1 MAVAACGGASNP
13 EPTAAPTAT
22 AVPTDTPP
30 PTAQRQPPK
39 LCCICLLWPGFA
51 QFCPTSWSSSGVRSD
66 ISAGRNPTVSITH
79 CFSATDFSCSDA
91 DWRLLLEHYSSINA
105 LWSSV
110 RSFKLSGAK
119 PMVEIMHCLLLL
131 KAASSPCWPAD
142 AVDIDAAHMSRK
154 ATSKMNTADN
164 GLLAF
169 ARIANS
175 GEFIARFI
183 NLSY

>member
-1 MAVAACGGASNP
+1 MRLGIAKQSFYNLAHGKCNYCPIDWSHNLGRGSLWRASNP

-51 QFCPTSWSSSGVRSD
+51 QFCPPSWSSSGVRSD

-91 DWRLLLEHYSSINA
+91 DWLLLLEYCSSINA

-110 RSFKLSGAK
+110 RSFKLSGGNHALFIVIK
-119 PMVEIMHCLLLL
+119 GCFIPV
-131 KAASSPCWPAD
+131 
-142 AVDIDAAHMSRK
+142 
-154 ATSKMNTADN
+154 
-164 GLLAF
+164 LAG
-169 ARIANS
+169 RCRRHRRRLH
-175 GEFIARFI
+175 E
-183 NLSY
+183 